1 MILSLIRVIN
11 PQLALIIDSQG
22 LNVNPKKSLTDNIK
36 WSEIKGFKEIK
47 INSTRIIIIEVH
59 NPSKWIKNETNLVR
73 RKMMQFN
80 NANYSSPF
88 NISAVGLDISYDQL
102 IEILNKFYNQYK
114 NEL

>member
-1 MILSLIRVIN
+1 
-11 PQLALIIDSQG
+11 LAFIVFQ
-22 LNVNPKKSLTDNIK
+22 
-36 WSEIKGFKEIK
+36 
-47 INSTRIIIIEVH
+47 
-59 NPSKWIKNETNLVR
+59 WIYERTGARVR